1 MKQAKLEDATML
13 KCNNAEMQ
21 HQEYKYAMPKL
32 MSELK
37 AKS

>member
-21 HQEYKYAMPKL
+21 HQDINMQCQN
-32 MSELK
+32 
-37 AKS
+37 